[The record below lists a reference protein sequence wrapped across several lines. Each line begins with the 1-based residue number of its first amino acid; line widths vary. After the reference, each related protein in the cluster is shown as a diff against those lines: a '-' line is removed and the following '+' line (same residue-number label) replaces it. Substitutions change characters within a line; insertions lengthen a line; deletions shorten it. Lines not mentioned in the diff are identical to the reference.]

1 MYNYNSYIKIGDI
14 MAIAIRLPEEL
25 ENKLSLLAKKTKR
38 SKSFYVREAIES
50 YLDDVSD
57 YYIGMD
63 VLENPG
69 RIYSLEEAR
78 KACELDD

>member
-1 MYNYNSYIKIGDI
+1 MT
-14 MAIAIRLPEEL
+14 IAIRLPEEM
-25 ENKLSLLAKKTKR
+25 ESKLSALAKRTKR
-38 SKSFYVREAIES
+38 SKSFYVREAVES
-50 YLDDVSD
+50 YLEDVDD
-57 YYIGMD
+57 YYLGME

>member
-1 MYNYNSYIKIGDI
+1 

-25 ENKLSLLAKKTKR
+25 ESKLSALAKRTKR
-38 SKSFYVREAIES
+38 SKSFYVREAVES
-50 YLDDVSD
+50 YLEDVED
-57 YYIGMD
+57 YYLGME
-63 VLENPG
+63 VLETPG

>member
-1 MYNYNSYIKIGDI
+1 

-25 ENKLSLLAKKTKR
+25 ENKLSLLAKRTKR
-38 SKSFYVREAIES
+38 SKSFYVREAIEN
-50 YLDDVSD
+50 YLEDVSD
-57 YYIGMD
+57 YSIGID

>member
-1 MYNYNSYIKIGDI
+1 

-25 ENKLSLLAKKTKR
+25 ESKLSALAKRTKR
-38 SKSFYVREAIES
+38 SKSFYIREAVES
-50 YLDDVSD
+50 YLEDVED
-57 YYIGMD
+57 YYLGMD
-63 VLENPG
+63 ILENPG

>member
-1 MYNYNSYIKIGDI
+1 MTIGEI

-50 YLDDVSD
+50 YLEDVSD

>member
-1 MYNYNSYIKIGDI
+1 

-25 ENKLSLLAKKTKR
+25 ESKLSALAKRTKR
-38 SKSFYVREAIES
+38 SKSFYVREAVEN
-50 YLDDVSD
+50 YLEDVED
-57 YYIGMD
+57 YYLGME

-78 KACELDD
+78 KACEFDD

>member
-1 MYNYNSYIKIGDI
+1 

-25 ENKLSLLAKKTKR
+25 ESKLTALAKRTKR
-38 SKSFYVREAIES
+38 SKSFYVREAVES
-50 YLDDVSD
+50 YLEDVED
-57 YYIGMD
+57 YYIGLE

>member
-1 MYNYNSYIKIGDI
+1 

-25 ENKLSLLAKKTKR
+25 ESKLSALAKRTKR
-38 SKSFYVREAIES
+38 SKSFYVREAVES
-50 YLDDVSD
+50 YLEDVED
-57 YYIGMD
+57 YYIGME
-63 VLENPG
+63 VLDNPG